1 MKKRTKAILPKLGAI
16 LAAAML
22 FTMLAVPAWA
32 EGEDTIPTGGGPN
45 SAVSDPIS
53 SSQPTSV
60 PTYHVPNDANKGVV
74 PLADSDNPSSNP
86 GSDSDSSGENP
97 NPTGGTPYITAYTVL
112 NSQGQEIQRVEAGQK
127 CRIVISVVDPRIT
140 DASQLTV
147 AKKEYSNGQ
156 YIDRIYAL
164 AANIKITSTG
174 SFGTPSLGDISTTTF
189 AAHKID
195 PNQGMSF
202 AVILNDITYLGGD
215 NKLSFD
221 LSYNNEFLA
230 IQSLTQ
236 AISQCVGAQES
247 TGEAGALVITSTSYG
262 GGEVE
267 AGSDFTLTVDVLA
280 SKGTASIDNVQVA
293 LTLPEHITVTNG
305 SSDIFLGDMKPNT
318 SQQASFQLSA
328 SAVAPSGSQNISVTV
343 TSTTEGAG
351 ASKTVVIPISQPER
365 FEISRTSFPEY
376 LSMGEEGYASVAFVN
391 KGKGTIYN
399 VSAEISGEGF
409 TTTEGSQFVGN
420 VASGTES
427 SADFTIQTSESGTL
441 TGMLTVTY
449 EDEKGNEKTL
459 TKDFSMTVEEM
470 NMDPGMDPGFDPGFE
485 PMPEDGAQGGM
496 PVWGWILIGVGV
508 VAAGVVVLIVLK
520 KKKAKKRAAQLM
532 EDDDEDI

>member
-32 EGEDTIPTGGGPN
+32 EGEDTIPTGGGP
-45 SAVSDPIS
+45 
-53 SSQPTSV
+53 
-60 PTYHVPNDANKGVV
+60 VV
-74 PLADSDNPSSNP
+74 
-86 GSDSDSSGENP
+86 
-97 NPTGGTPYITAYTVL
+97 TAYTVL
-112 NSQGQEIQRVEAGQK
+112 NSSGQEIQRVEAGQK
-127 CRIVISVVDPRIT
+127 CRIVIAVVDPRIAVSDSKLVTGT
-140 DASQLTV
+140 DAEGKPTQDTV
-147 AKKEYSNGQ
+147 SKTPEEIAAEKAALLS
-156 YIDRIYAL
+156 AL
-164 AANIKITSTG
+164 AVNVKVTSTG
-174 SFGTPSLGDISTTTF
+174 SFASPSLGDISTTSLT
-189 AAHKID
+189 ADKLTSRGLEYAI
-195 PNQGMSF
+195 
-202 AVILNDITYLGGD
+202 ILNDITYLGGD
-215 NKLSFD
+215 NKLSLD
-221 LSYNNEFLA
+221 ISYTNYAVALA
-230 IQSLTQ
+230 SVTQ